1 MRFCRNQKRLDIE
14 YMDKKYTLKRFSQN
28 SEPVVKIS
36 PANLTIDY
44 EHLLN
49 PAQYEAVAVEE
60 GSYLIIAG
68 AGTGKTRTLVYRLA
82 RLVELGYDPK
92 SILLLTFTR
101 KSAKEML
108 DRAALLLD
116 KRCEKI
122 NGGTFHSYA
131 HLILRRY
138 ANVVGLAPN
147 FTILDQGDSEDVISI
162 VRNQSGLTDKTK
174 RFPQKA
180 TLAKILSLST
190 NTGKPISTIVE
201 DEYPHFIPEIQKI
214 EKIRDAYR
222 AYKTQNNMLDYDDLL
237 IYLAKFFNEL
247 SPAASSVLR
256 NLNFVMVDEYQD
268 TNHLQAEVVR
278 GLCRLKQNI
287 MVVGDDAQSIYS
299 FRGATF
305 ENIMNFPK
313 IFPNTKIIT
322 LEENYRSTPEIL
334 NFTNKIYEAAIN
346 KYEKV
351 LYTRKQS
358 GELPVILAAI
368 NSNLQSKF
376 IVDKVLD
383 LREQGVPLSDIAVL
397 FRSSFF
403 SFDLEIELTKANIPF
418 VKIGGIK
425 FVETAHIKD
434 VLAFLRISVNPRDT
448 ISWFRVLMLHEGIGP
463 KTAQK
468 ILDAVESGELSI
480 LKDPEMISSKLLTEK
495 LFPLFK
501 LIYTIHTKSLSP
513 TEKAELVTD
522 YYYPIFKDK
531 YDDFNKRK
539 KDIEI
544 FLNIS
549 ANYRSVDALLADM
562 AIEPPIDSMTEFG
575 EESKDDECLTLSTI
589 HSAKGLEWHSIFIIH
604 AVDGFFPSVRS
615 MQKMETLEEE
625 RRLMYVAATR
635 AKQNLFVSYPMNI
648 FDRESGTTFSKPS
661 RFISE
666 ITPNL
671 ADGWLLE
678 E

>member
-1 MRFCRNQKRLDIE
+1 
-14 YMDKKYTLKRFSQN
+14 MDKKYTLKRFSQN

-162 VRNQSGLTDKTK
+162 VRNQSGLTEKTK

-222 AYKTQNNMLDYDDLL
+222 AYKAQNNMLDYDDLL

-256 NLNFVMVDEYQD
+256 NLNFIMVDEYQD
-268 TNHLQAEVVR
+268 TNHLQAEVVK

-313 IFPNTKIIT
+313 IFPNTKIVT

-346 KYEKV
+346 KYDKV

-368 NSNLQSKF
+368 NTNLQSKF

-434 VLAFLRISVNPRDT
+434 VLAFLRISVNPKDT

-480 LKDPEMISSKLLTEK
+480 LKDPGTISSKMLSEK

-513 TEKAELVTD
+513 TDKAELVTE